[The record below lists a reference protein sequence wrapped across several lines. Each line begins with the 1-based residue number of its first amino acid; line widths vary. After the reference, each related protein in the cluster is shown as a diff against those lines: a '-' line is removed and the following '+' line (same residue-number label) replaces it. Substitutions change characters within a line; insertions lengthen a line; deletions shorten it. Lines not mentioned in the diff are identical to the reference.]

1 MSQPFVGQ
9 LLLVPYNF
17 NPSGYFFCQG
27 QLIAISE
34 FEALFNLIGTTYGG
48 DGQNTFA
55 LPDMRGR
62 TAVGTGTGSTG
73 TSYVIGERAGLEQVT
88 LTTSQ
93 LPQHTHGFACSTA
106 AQGSAVP
113 NNAVPASGPS
123 IYNAGVPSVNFAPGS
138 ITMAGG
144 NQPHSNLQPYLVLN
158 WCIAWAGIF
167 PSQG

>member
-17 NPSGYFFCQG
+17 NPQGYLFCQG
-27 QLIAISE
+27 QLLQISQY
-34 FEALFNLIGTTYGG
+34 EALYNLIGTTYGG
-48 DGQNTFA
+48 DGQSTFG

-62 TAVGTGTGSTG
+62 TGIGMGTGAGLS
-73 TSYVIGERAGLEQVT
+73 SYVIGERGGVEQVT
-88 LTTSQ
+88 LTTNQ
-93 LPQHTHGFACSTA
+93 MPQHNHGFACSTS

-113 NNAVPASGPS
+113 NNAVPASGPN
-123 IYNAGVPSVNFAPGS
+123 IYNAGSPSVDFAGAT

-144 NQPHSNLQPYLVLN
+144 NQPHANLQPFLVLN
-158 WCIAWAGIF
+158 WCIASAGIF